1 MSIDSLGI
9 HLGPLYIRFYG
20 IIIVTGAIAGGYLA
34 ATEAKSLKLDQ

>member
-20 IIIVTGAIAGGYLA
+20 VIIVTGAIAGGYLA
-34 ATEAKSLKLDQ
+34 SYEAKRLKLKY